1 MDHSV
6 DIVKRAFGHRSLDR
20 LPRGELWLG
29 TDLFHKVNLEDN
41 LKGHLTL
48 INRLDQNILCLPIS
62 NNLPINKNLG
72 YRYFN
77 LQELEDVSM
86 VRDLFLMVLIDG
98 PFQRLVEKKGLTK
111 ILTEWKRGKDKIAK
125 EYEKEHVEVDILIK
139 QCLEMSVDAVVI
151 ADDLAGEGSSFID
164 PNEIEAF
171 FSHFYTQAV
180 SEIHRRNSYALFHSC
195 GNIIRLIPKLV
206 SFGFDGLAA
215 VQHRVNNLISLKEKY
230 GSTLTLM
237 AGIEPEM
244 LEIGKISSSSLK
256 EYERLIQYFLLR
268 GGLILSSCSGL
279 YSGEFLERIQK
290 LYRIA
295 DELSKE

>member
-1 MDHSV
+1 
-6 DIVKRAFGHRSLDR
+6 
-20 LPRGELWLG
+20 
-29 TDLFHKVNLEDN
+29 
-41 LKGHLTL
+41 
-48 INRLDQNILCLPIS
+48 
-62 NNLPINKNLG
+62 
-72 YRYFN
+72 
-77 LQELEDVSM
+77 M